1 MIYSEFI
8 MDCSKLKKFHG
19 KIENAHRIE
28 EGKNLSCGDEV
39 TLYFLFDGDKISD
52 VKFEGHGCA
61 ISQAST
67 NAMIEQLIGKTKEEA
82 LEILKNVENM
92 MFGRDFDDQLLGP
105 ITNFYDVKNYPMRV
119 KCFLLPWKTLE
130 LALNGEE
137 KKPSKE

>member
-8 MDCSKLKKFHG
+8 MDYSKLKKFHG
-19 KIENAHRIE
+19 KIENAHKVE

-39 TLYFLFDGDKISD
+39 TLYFLFDGDKIVD

-67 NAMIEQLIGKTKEEA
+67 NVMIEQIIGKTKQEA
-82 LEILKNVENM
+82 LEMMKNAENM
-92 MFGRDFDDQLLGP
+92 MLGKEFDENVLGP
-105 ITNFYDVKNYPMRV
+105 IINFYDVKNYPMRV

-130 LALNGEE
+130 IALKNE
-137 KKPSKE
+137 

>member
-8 MDCSKLKKFHG
+8 MDYSKLRKFHG
-19 KIENAHRIE
+19 KIENAHKVE

-39 TLYFLFDGDKISD
+39 TLYFLFDGDRIVD

-67 NAMIEQLIGKTKEEA
+67 NVMIEQIIGKTKEEA
-82 LEILKNVENM
+82 LQIMKNAENM
-92 MFGRDFDDQLLGP
+92 MLGKEFDENVLGP
-105 ITNFYDVKNYPMRV
+105 IVNFYDVKNYPMRV

-130 LALNGEE
+130 LALKSEG
-137 KKPSKE
+137 

>member
-8 MDCSKLKKFHG
+8 MDYSKLKKFHG
-19 KIENAHRIE
+19 KIENAHKVE

-39 TLYFLFDGDKISD
+39 TLYFLFDGDKIVD

-67 NAMIEQLIGKTKEEA
+67 NVMIEQIIGKTKQEA
-82 LEILKNVENM
+82 LEMMKNAENM
-92 MFGRDFDDQLLGP
+92 MLGKEFDENVLGP
-105 ITNFYDVKNYPMRV
+105 IINFYDVKNYPMRV

-130 LALNGEE
+130 IALKNQ
-137 KKPSKE
+137 

>member
-8 MDCSKLKKFHG
+8 MDYSKLKKFYG
-19 KIENAHRIE
+19 KIQNPHKVE

-39 TLYFLFDGDKISD
+39 TLYLIFEGDKIVD

-67 NAMIEQLIGKTKEEA
+67 NAMIEQIIGKTKEEA
-82 LEILKNVENM
+82 LEMIKSAENM
-92 MFGRDFDDQLLGP
+92 MLGKDFDENVLGP
-105 ITNFYDVKNYPMRV
+105 IVNFYDVRNYPMRV

-130 LALNGEE
+130 IAL
-137 KKPSKE
+137 KK